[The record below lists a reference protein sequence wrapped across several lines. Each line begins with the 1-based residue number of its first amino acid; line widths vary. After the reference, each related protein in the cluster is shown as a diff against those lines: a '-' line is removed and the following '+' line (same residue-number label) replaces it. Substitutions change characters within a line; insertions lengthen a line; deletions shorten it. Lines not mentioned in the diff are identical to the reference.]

1 MLVSSSEG
9 KEILVGSA
17 LAVFKS
23 KGLQLKALDARQF
36 DFDFYA
42 TEPGAIV
49 VDFKM
54 DVDGK
59 SRSVKAGYPV
69 SVIPD
74 GQFRSY
80 AIRFDTMPE
89 WSANGVVTEWT
100 VNYYAMQGR
109 GRLGMRRA
117 VFRQEPNLIPKADK
131 LTKGIYN
138 IDDLKPRATYL
149 LEWKGASAS
158 PEITIDCQDYM
169 LQSIS
174 SASTKMRAGT
184 TKFLFNTPNNIV
196 RAVMNIKGEPN
207 GGYPVLTLLDY
218 KFRFTE
224 GKYWRG
230 QWIWDRREPGPFY
243 SNVWFY
249 KEFYL
254 DEAPEYGAIALM
266 ADDISDL
273 YVNDSY
279 AGKTLRYSKPD
290 RFVVTNLLKKGRNE
304 IKVRVFN
311 GTQNAGLC
319 LDFYALVDGK
329 DILFETDDTWKSK
342 YTGKENDNEGDEQFE
357 IADNRSLNTMYHDME
372 SEGLQPVLN
381 DYLYL

>member
-1 MLVSSSEG
+1 MRIKTTTFVLLLCSCLAFALEDFGKVTVFGCTKSLVATSEG
-9 KEILVGSA
+9 KEFIVGSA
-17 LAVFKS
+17 LAGFKR
-23 KGLQLKALDARQF
+23 KGLQLKALDARQL
-36 DFDFYA
+36 DFYFCA

-54 DVDGK
+54 DVGGE
-59 SRSVKAGYPV
+59 SRSVKADYPV
-69 SVIPD
+69 YVTPD
-74 GQFRSY
+74 GQYRPY
-80 AIRFDTMPE
+80 AIPFDTTPQ
-89 WSANGVVTEWT
+89 WDSNGIITEWT
-100 VNYYAMQGR
+100 VNYYATQGQ
-109 GRLGMRRA
+109 GKIGMRKA
-117 VFRQEPNLIPKADK
+117 VFRQEPNLIPKAED
-131 LTKGIYN
+131 LSKGLLYL
-138 IDDLKPRATYL
+138 DDLKPRATYL

-169 LQSIS
+169 LKSIA

-196 RAVMNIKGEPN
+196 RAIFNIKGDLK

-218 KFRFTE
+218 KYRFTE

-273 YVNDSY
+273 YVNDVY
-279 AGKTLRYSKPD
+279 AGKTERYSRPD
-290 RFVVTNLLKKGRNE
+290 
-304 IKVRVFN
+304 
-311 GTQNAGLC
+311 
-319 LDFYALVDGK
+319 
-329 DILFETDDTWKSK
+329 
-342 YTGKENDNEGDEQFE
+342 
-357 IADNRSLNTMYHDME
+357 
-372 SEGLQPVLN
+372 
-381 DYLYL
+381 